1 MVLSKSVLVVWF
13 VVVAAQAAG
22 AQQSPMPAEIA
33 AKLQELGRV
42 IDPPQTGQVYAP
54 LQEKEPYQDVKVER
68 DAKYGSADRNL
79 LDIFMPAAASSP
91 RPVLIFVHGGG
102 FVRGNKRA
110 PGTPFNDNVMLWAVR
125 NGYIG
130 VNTTYRLA
138 PQAVWPAGAEDV
150 AAAVQWVSDQ
160 IGARGGDPARVY
172 LMGHSTGAVH
182 VADYVSRPELH
193 KVKGGG
199 LAGAILV
206 SGIYDMPATSV
217 SDYRVYYGADPAR
230 YAEQSSLPGLLT
242 TRIPLMM
249 VAAELDPTGFVQQFD
264 MLKHASC
271 ERASGCMRAV
281 MLPQHSHMSEVY
293 SINTADA
300 RLASEIVNFTK
311 TGK

>member
-1 MVLSKSVLVVWF
+1 MVLSKSILVVWF
-13 VVVAAQAAG
+13 VVVTAQAAG

-42 IDPPQTGQVYAP
+42 IDPAQTGQVYAP

-68 DAKYGSADRNL
+68 DAKYGAADRHL

-217 SDYRVYYGADPAR
+217 IDYRAYYGADPAR

-249 VAAELDPTGFVQQFD
+249 VAAELDPTGFVHQFD
-264 MLKHASC
+264 MLKRASC

>member
-1 MVLSKSVLVVWF
+1 MGLSKSFLVIWF
-13 VVVAAQAAG
+13 VVAAAHAAD
-22 AQQSPMPAEIA
+22 AQQSPMSAEIA
-33 AKLQELGRV
+33 AKLQEIGRV
-42 IDPPQTGQVYAP
+42 IDPPQTSQLYTP
-54 LQEKEPYQDVKVER
+54 LQEQEPYRDVKVER
-68 DAKYGSADRNL
+68 NAKYGAADRNL
-79 LDIFMPAAASSP
+79 LDIFMPATATSP

-110 PGTPFNDNVMLWAVR
+110 PGTPFNDNIMLWAVK

-130 VNTTYRLA
+130 VNITYRLA
-138 PQAVWPAGAEDV
+138 PQAVWPAGTEDV

-160 IGARGGDPARVY
+160 IVTRGGDPAHIY
-172 LMGHSTGAVH
+172 LMGHSTGAAH
-182 VADYVSRPELH
+182 VADYVSRTDLH
-193 KVKGGG
+193 KVKAGG

-230 YAEQSSLPGLLT
+230 YPEQSSLPGLLAT
-242 TRIPLMM
+242 TIPLMA
-249 VAAELDPTGFVQQFD
+249 VAAELDPAGFMQQFD
-264 MLKHASC
+264 MLKRASC

-281 MLPQHSHMSEVY
+281 MLPQHGHMSEVY

-300 RLASEIVNFTK
+300 RLGNEIVDFTK

>member
-13 VVVAAQAAG
+13 VVIAAQAAG

-42 IDPPQTGQVYAP
+42 IDPPQTSQVYAP

-68 DAKYGSADRNL
+68 DAKYGAADRNL
-79 LDIFMPAAASSP
+79 LDIFMPAAAASSP

-102 FVRGNKRA
+102 FARGNKRA
-110 PGTPFNDNVMLWAVR
+110 PGTPFNDNIMLWAVR

-160 IGARGGDPARVY
+160 IGARGGDPAHVY

-193 KVKGGG
+193 KAKGGG
-199 LAGAILV
+199 LAGAILI
-206 SGIYDMPATSV
+206 SGVYDMPASV
-217 SDYRVYYGADPAR
+217 LDYRVYYGADPAR

-249 VAAELDPTGFVQQFD
+249 VAAELDPTRFVEQFD
-264 MLKHASC
+264 LLKQASC
-271 ERASGCMRAV
+271 ARASGCMRAV

-300 RLASEIVNFTK
+300 RLTSEIVNFTK

>member
-1 MVLSKSVLVVWF
+1 MVLSRSVLVVWF

-68 DAKYGSADRNL
+68 DAKYGAADRNL
-79 LDIFMPAAASSP
+79 LDIFMSAAASSP

-271 ERASGCMRAV
+271 ERASGCMHAV